1 MSNIAYLRVSHT
13 ESLNGTSMS
22 VQETKCRAFA
32 ELHGFSIDKVYQEC
46 VSGSVEFRKRPVFQ
60 KVLSELKSNSKLV
73 VSRLDRLSRK
83 VVDTLKLIDDFKKQ
97 HKEICITD
105 IGNIHTDGV
114 SKIFVTILASLAEI
128 ERENI
133 SIRIKA
139 SKKIARQERR
149 HQGGYLEFA
158 YSNKYNFL
166 ITMDADFTHNPKY
179 IKQML
184 KLNETYPLIIGSR
197 HIEKNSIQSWP
208 LFRQFLTYS
217 AFYVTKN
224 FLNIRFDA
232 TSGFRSYNLIEI
244 SQDLFKNI
252 KSQSYSFF
260 VETSYI
266 LNRELTVKA
275 IPIEMP
281 IRFAEKSKMKITD
294 MLATIFLIIRLFF
307 RKFWIM

>member
-13 ESLNGTSMS
+13 ESLNGTSLDT
-22 VQETKCRAFA
+22 QEKRCRAFA
-32 ELHGFSIDKVYQEC
+32 ELHNFSIDKVYQEC

-149 HQGGYLEFA
+149 HQGGYLEFG
-158 YSNKYNFL
+158 YSKDEKGKLVPNEKEFVILQSMFNLRKSGLGYRK
-166 ITMDADFTHNPKY
+166 IADEVKKKFGRTIYFPQVHK
-179 IKQML
+179 
-184 KLNETYPLIIGSR
+184 
-197 HIEKNSIQSWP
+197 
-208 LFRQFLTYS
+208 
-217 AFYVTKN
+217 
-224 FLNIRFDA
+224 
-232 TSGFRSYNLIEI
+232 
-244 SQDLFKNI
+244 
-252 KSQSYSFF
+252 
-260 VETSYI
+260 I
-266 LNRELTVKA
+266 LNRPHNQQILEVT
-275 IPIEMP
+275 
-281 IRFAEKSKMKITD
+281 
-294 MLATIFLIIRLFF
+294 
-307 RKFWIM
+307 